1 MLTYSLI
8 FGLAA
13 WALAGTAIAARG
25 RGRGAL
31 VWGSFLCA
39 SVSALWQFF
48 EIGKRVNAG
57 DWAGI
62 EDTLRAVIL
71 GVAVMLAVTLVL
83 NFLALVKRKNA

>member
-13 WALAGTAIAARG
+13 WVLAGIAASDRSRG
-25 RGRGAL
+25 KGAL

-39 SVSALWQFF
+39 SVSALWQFL

-62 EDTLRAVIL
+62 EDTIRAVIL

-83 NFLALVKRKNA
+83 NFLALVRKTNA

>member
-13 WALAGTAIAARG
+13 WVLAGIAASDRSRG
-25 RGRGAL
+25 KGAL

-48 EIGKRVNAG
+48 ELQKRVNAG

-62 EDTLRAVIL
+62 EDTIRAVIL

-83 NFLALVKRKNA
+83 NFAVLMKKPNA